1 MLNIPLLL
9 STIIPGT
16 LRRIKNIFK
25 TLSLCVAPKMTLTA
39 ERDARA
45 GNGDTPPHVNAA
57 GNTADQQGSRPMRCS
72 AEPAGSGGRNE
83 FRSARSGGMKF

>member
-39 ERDARA
+39 ETRARRERR
-45 GNGDTPPHVNAA
+45 PPAA
-57 GNTADQQGSRPMRCS
+57 CQCGGEHG
-72 AEPAGSGGRNE
+72 EPAGIASDAVQRGTGGKRE
-83 FRSARSGGMKF
+83 QK